1 MTIVI
6 ALAFALIV
14 AALVV
19 AGVFM
24 LKGGEC
30 ASASGRMMR
39 ALAVRIAASVALF
52 ACILIAW
59 QLGWISPGGIPAG
72 R

>member
-1 MTIVI
+1 MSLVI
-6 ALAFALIV
+6 ALAFAAILG
-14 AALVV
+14 ALVL

-24 LKGGEC
+24 LKGGQG

-39 ALAVRIAASVALF
+39 ALALRIALSVALF

-59 QLGWISPGGIPAG
+59 LLGWISPGGVPIG